1 MFYFENLSIIMKNF
15 PKLLETVAGNSRIF
29 KNSEHFKIIRE
40 NSDKTNR
47 FSLDFA
53 MFRFLYFEAIQNNS
67 VENEVEANWRG
78 QSVEYRTNNSPPV
91 IV

>member
-47 FSLDFA
+47 LDFA
-53 MFRFLYFEAIQNNS
+53 MFRFLYFEAIHNNS
-67 VENEVEANWRG
+67 VEN
-78 QSVEYRTNNSPPV
+78 
-91 IV
+91 